1 MDGKWRLGQQPGE
14 CNVNVEQRTRILNA
28 TDRLAAASIMSALL
42 GATVGFG
49 GSAWWSGLLV
59 TGSAFALVVATLIRL
74 AFAGRL
80 RILKSPLTALGLLAL
95 AIGVVQLFPLPP
107 RLAAKLSPRAREVY
121 GHGFSPALARADDP
135 AVVVPDP
142 AMMRS
147 PASLDRAATLRSLV
161 GATACLAL
169 FWGVSHYTDRMQ
181 RLYLVWGCVIAAFL
195 LNATLATVQFSTRS
209 DGLFGT
215 MIPGSSSWWA
225 PSADDLLNAP
235 GSSVLRDLKDPAAA
249 NFAGAEPRGPAWV
262 VETPTRPH
270 LVGTMMGGPGAFLAL
285 GSLALP
291 LALAMLLHLVAPR
304 GSRERIGDRLN
315 ESGHGGLAVLLALML
330 AAGSVLVGLA
340 AGPRFGLTFA
350 VGFAVVGL
358 PCFAIPG
365 ARGPAIGLTTLMLSL
380 LGLGIGLGEVWP
392 TVLGGSRPV
401 APPSWELAKGL
412 WSDGLAI
419 FRDFPMIG
427 AGMGSFRTIHPY
439 YKTQDSN
446 VTTAMSS
453 LIQWCA
459 ETGIAGLSVLAIG
472 VLWCAWRLSPSLK
485 RVGSADRCL
494 AYGLIGAALGFT
506 LLSVV
511 HWTIELTAVAVSASA
526 LGGTWNR
533 WLAGGTDL
541 FVERG

>member
-1 MDGKWRLGQQPGE
+1 M
-14 CNVNVEQRTRILNA
+14 EQRTKILSA

-59 TGSAFALVVATLIRL
+59 NGSAFALVVATLIRH
-74 AFAGRL
+74 AFAGKL
-80 RILKSPLTALGLLAL
+80 RIFKSPLTALGLLVL
-95 AIGVVQLFPLPP
+95 VLGVVQLVALPSS
-107 RLAAKLSPRAREVY
+107 LAARLSPRAHEVY
-121 GHGFSPALARADDP
+121 GHGFSPGLARADDP
-135 AVVVPDP
+135 AVVVPEP
-142 AMMRS
+142 AMSRS
-147 PASLDRAATLRSLV
+147 PASLDRASTFRSLV
-161 GATACLAL
+161 GVTACLAL
-169 FWGVSHYTDRMQ
+169 FWGVGHYTDRMQ

-209 DGLFGT
+209 DGLFGS

-235 GSSVLRDLKDPAAA
+235 GSAVLRDLKEAAAA
-249 NFAGAEPRGPAWV
+249 NFTGVETRGPAWA
-262 VETPTRPH
+262 VETPIRPQ

-291 LALAMLLHLVAPR
+291 LTLAMLLHLVAPR
-304 GSRERIGDRLN
+304 GSRERIVDRLN
-315 ESGHGGLAVLLALML
+315 ESGHGGLAVLLVLML
-330 AAGSVLVGLA
+330 GAGSVLVGLA
-340 AGPRFGLTFA
+340 AGPWFGLTFA
-350 VGFAVVGL
+350 LGFVVVGL
-358 PCFAIPG
+358 PCVAIPG
-365 ARGPAIGLTTLMLSL
+365 ARGTAIGLTTLMLSL
-380 LGLGIGLGEVWP
+380 LGLGVGLGEVWP
-392 TVLGGSRPV
+392 AVLGGARPV
-401 APPSWELAKGL
+401 TPPSWELAKGL
-412 WSDGLAI
+412 WSDGLAV
-419 FRDFPMIG
+419 FRDFPVIG
-427 AGMGSFRTIHPY
+427 VGMGSFRTVHPY
-439 YKTQDSN
+439 YKTQDAN

-459 ETGIAGLSVLAIG
+459 ETGIVGLSLLAVG

-511 HWTIELTAVAVSASA
+511 HWTVELTAVAVSASA